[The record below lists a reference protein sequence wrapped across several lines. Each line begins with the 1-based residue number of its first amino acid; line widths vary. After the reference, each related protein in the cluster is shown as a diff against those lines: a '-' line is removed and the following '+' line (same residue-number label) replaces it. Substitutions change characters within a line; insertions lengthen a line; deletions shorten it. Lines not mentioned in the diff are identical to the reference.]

1 VRRLGAVPPFRTVR
15 MSPHASLA
23 ARIPDLPRWVEARAL
38 LLDGRGDVTGV
49 RESDA
54 LACVV
59 RDLDAGDVFVI
70 GEPPLDAV
78 REAAHATAHD
88 GDVIVANEQADRVA
102 SVLPGWRRSQIRL
115 HTLPDQRRLPAPSEG
130 PVALLDPDTLDAIAM
145 PAELREELRG
155 IASYSPI
162 AVSLAAGVPVAF
174 CYAGAI
180 TESLWDVSIDTLP
193 AHRRHGHASR
203 CAAHLVRHL
212 HVQGL
217 RPVWA
222 ALEEN
227 PASWRLADTLGFVVV
242 DALTLFA
249 PPAPAAPE

>member
-1 VRRLGAVPPFRTVR
+1 

-38 LLDGRGDVTGV
+38 LLDGRADVTGV
-49 RESDA
+49 RDTYA
-54 LACVV
+54 VACVV
-59 RDLDAGDVFVI
+59 RDPDAGDVFVI

-88 GDVIVANEQADRVA
+88 GYVIVADEHADRVA
-102 SVLPGWRRSQIRL
+102 SVLPGWRRSRIRL
-115 HTLPDQRRLPAPSEG
+115 HTLPDQRRLPAPSDG
-130 PVALLDPDTLDAIAM
+130 PVALLDPDTLDALVM

-155 IASYSPI
+155 AAAQSPI
-162 AVSLAAGVPVAF
+162 AVSLAENVPVAF

-180 TESLWDVSIDTLP
+180 TESLWDVSIDTLSE
-193 AHRRHGHASR
+193 HRRRGHASR

-212 HVQGL
+212 HVQAL

-227 PASWRLADTLGFVVV
+227 PASWRLADTLGFTVV

-249 PPAPAAPE
+249 PPTPAPPA